1 MPRCNAGVAPRNT
14 PSTMSKPE
22 CKHTSSPRYTSSPR
36 CCPPAHPATSAIGMR
51 LIKRLIFQ
59 TSVSIYLSGLC
70 SSVRLELTIFKHLLL
85 RPRLHDQGRPNNAT
99 CAQKATEEEGEESA
113 RSERERERERRT
125 AEEKLTLHRVRN
137 DGLFTPCLPLRW
149 CETGGEY
156 RPRPREITWGRARPG
171 LH

>member
-59 TSVSIYLSGLC
+59 TSVSISLSGLC

-85 RPRLHDQGRPNNAT
+85 RPRPHDNVNRTMQLAPKRLR
-99 CAQKATEEEGEESA
+99 KKD
-113 RSERERERERRT
+113 RDRERGERQKET
-125 AEEKLTLHRVRN
+125 EGWATQKN
-137 DGLFTPCLPLRW
+137 KPLPS
-149 CETGGEY
+149 ETGC
-156 RPRPREITWGRARPG
+156 R
-171 LH
+171 H